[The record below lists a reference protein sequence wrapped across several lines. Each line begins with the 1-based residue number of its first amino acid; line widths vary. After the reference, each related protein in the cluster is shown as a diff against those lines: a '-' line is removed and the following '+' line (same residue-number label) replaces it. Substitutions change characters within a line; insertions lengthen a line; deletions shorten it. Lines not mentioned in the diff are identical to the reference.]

1 LAINYPTSLD
11 NFTNPSATSS
21 LDSPSHSLQH
31 SDTNDA
37 LEALEAKV
45 GIGASPAG
53 SATSG
58 QVLTAQG
65 GGTAIWATP
74 ALVHINTTT
83 IGTSVSSI
91 AVDNVF
97 SSVYKNYRIVFNTD
111 GATNT
116 NNTTVS
122 LRLRASGTPN
132 SGSNYS
138 SRGSS
143 TTSSALESLILTS
156 QTSWVFHNLTSGNT
170 QESHSYIEMFKPFT
184 TAFTHAWF
192 NQFRNTAGS
201 YQSSQFFSLHTVA
214 TSYDGF
220 EINIT
225 TGSIT
230 GGTISVYGYKD

>member
-1 LAINYPTSLD
+1 VAVLKYHDGTGWEPVASALQGPTGPTGVAVGLP
-11 NFTNPSATSS
+11 TGGAT
-21 LDSPSHSLQH
+21 
-31 SDTNDA
+31 
-37 LEALEAKV
+37 
-45 GIGASPAG
+45 GASLIK
-53 SATSG
+53 SSSTDYATEWSSNVG
-58 QVLTAQG
+58 GLVL
-65 GGTAIWATP
+65 
-74 ALVHINTTT
+74 INTTT

-97 SSVYKNYRIVFNTD
+97 SSAYKNYRIVFNTD

-116 NNTTVS
+116 NNTTAS
-122 LRLRASGTPN
+122 LRLRASTTPD
-132 SGSNYS
+132 SSSNYS

-143 TTSSALESLILTS
+143 TTSSALNSLILTS
-156 QTSWVFHNLTSGNT
+156 QTSWVFHNFTSGNT

-184 TAFTHAWF
+184 AAFTHAWF
-192 NQFRNTAGS
+192 NQFRNNAGS
-201 YQSSQFFSLHTVA
+201 FESSQFFSLHTAA

>member
-1 LAINYPTSLD
+1 MAVNNLNSGVGIQPTIVDAKGDLIA
-11 NFTNPSATSS
+11 ATA
-21 LDSPSHSLQH
+21 
-31 SDTNDA
+31 NDA
-37 LEALEAKV
+37 VNRLAV
-45 GIGASPAG
+45 G
-53 SATSG
+53 TNG
-58 QVLTAQG
+58 QVLVADSGETTGLKWNNPGTVG
-65 GGTAIWATP
+65 G
-74 ALVHINTTT
+74 LVHIKTVS
-83 IGTSVSSI
+83 IGSTVSSI

-97 SSVYKNYRIVFNTD
+97 SSAYKNYRIVFNTD

-116 NNTTVS
+116 NNTTAS
-122 LRLRASGTPN
+122 LRLRASTTPN
-132 SGSNYS
+132 SGSNYH

-156 QTSWVFHNLTSGNT
+156 QTSWVFHNFTSGNT

-184 TAFTHAWF
+184 AAFTHAWF

-201 YQSSQFFSLHTVA
+201 FQSSQFFSLHTAA